1 MLRDSR
7 NEEFQDRIYYA
18 LANIENKRGNEE
30 GAAGLYWKSVHASV
44 DNDNQQALSF
54 VKLGDYY
61 FKNKAYVQAQIDRG
75 EKKIYLP
82 MYPAYTGVYI
92 RGSTPKDGSVWEE
105 RYKMFYHIDPDI
117 DLVTVGPNTPQ
128 AKAVLAQEQ

>member
-1 MLRDSR
+1 MALAYQEGDAAVEKKLKKMLRDSR

-61 FKNKAYVQAQIDRG
+61 FKTRPMCRHRVVTILVCLSWIRVM
-75 EKKIYLP
+75 KI
-82 MYPAYTGVYI
+82 M
-92 RGSTPKDGSVWEE
+92 K
-105 RYKMFYHIDPDI
+105 
-117 DLVTVGPNTPQ
+117 N
-128 AKAVLAQEQ
+128 